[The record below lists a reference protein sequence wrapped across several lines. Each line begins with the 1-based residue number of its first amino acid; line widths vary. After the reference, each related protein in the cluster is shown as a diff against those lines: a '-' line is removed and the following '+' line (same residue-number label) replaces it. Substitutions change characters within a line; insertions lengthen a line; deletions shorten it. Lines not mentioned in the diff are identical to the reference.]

1 MNNNPS
7 ASLEQELS
15 APNVGARL
23 RVARE
28 TAGLTQADAAS
39 SIDVA
44 RTTLVAI
51 EKGQRRIRTD
61 ELQRLARRYQTSVNA
76 LFATSQYLLISSLA
90 SASSARSATTL
101 PMTRPGY

>member
-7 ASLEQELS
+7 ASLEQELP

-39 SIDVA
+39 SIDLSL
-44 RTTLVAI
+44 RTHDVGRHREGAASDSHGRTPKAGTAVSNV
-51 EKGQRRIRTD
+51 GQRP
-61 ELQRLARRYQTSVNA
+61 
-76 LFATSQYLLISSLA
+76 A
-90 SASSARSATTL
+90 SPRVSI
-101 PMTRPGY
+101 Y